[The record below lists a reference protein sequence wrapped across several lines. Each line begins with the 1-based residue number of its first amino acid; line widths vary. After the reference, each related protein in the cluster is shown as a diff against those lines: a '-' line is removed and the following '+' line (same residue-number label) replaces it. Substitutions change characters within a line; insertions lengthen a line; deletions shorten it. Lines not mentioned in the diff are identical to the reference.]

1 MRTLSLHDALPIL
14 NDGVS
19 FNGSSYMSI
28 QAGMNQQP
36 DTSPAFWSLLAQ
48 QGAAGST
55 GAAGATGAQGPQGPT
70 GATGVTGPQGSPGAT
85 GATGPQGPQGATGAT
100 GPAGLNWRDIWN
112 SGTAY
117 AVNDGVSFKGW
128 SYMSIQGST
137 NQQPDTSPAFWSLLA
152 QEGAVGAT
160 GTTGATGAQ
169 GPQGPTGATGA
180 TGPQGP
186 QGATGPQGVQGSTGA
201 IGPAGVNWRNTWNS
215 GTAYAVNDGVGFNGS
230 SYMSIQAGT
239 NQQPDTSPAFWSLL
253 AQEGAAGATGAT
265 GAAGSQGPQGPT
277 GATGAAGPLGP
288 QGATGATGAQ
298 GTQGPTGTTGAIG
311 PAGMNWR
318 DIWNS
323 GTAYA
328 VSDGV
333 NFNGSS
339 YISIQAST
347 NHQPDTSP
355 SFWNLLAQQGAA
367 GSGGGT
373 GGSGGVNW
381 TGPWNG
387 STAYAVNDAVSFSGS
402 SYISILAGTNQQPDM
417 SPSFWNLLAQEGA
430 AGGS

>member
-85 GATGPQGPQGATGAT
+85 GATGPQGPNGATGAS

-112 SGTAY
+112 SGMAY
-117 AVNDGVSFKGW
+117 AVNDGVSFNGS
-128 SYMSIQGST
+128 SYMSIQGGT

-152 QEGAVGAT
+152 QEGAVGST
-160 GTTGATGAQ
+160 GSTGATGAQ

-186 QGATGPQGVQGSTGA
+186 QGATGPQGVQGATGA

-215 GTAYAVNDGVGFNGS
+215 GTTYAVNDGVRFNGAS
-230 SYMSIQAGT
+230 DFSIQAGT
-239 NQQPDTSPAFWSLL
+239 NNQPDTTPAFWTLL
-253 AQEGAAGATGAT
+253 AQQGAAGATGSTGAT
-265 GAAGSQGPQGPT
+265 GPQGSQGPTGATGPQGPT
-277 GATGAAGPLGP
+277 GATGATGP
-288 QGATGATGAQ
+288 QGPQ
-298 GTQGPTGTTGAIG
+298 GLMGQPGLI
-311 PAGMNWR
+311 WR
-318 DIWNS
+318 GVWNGS
-323 GTAYA
+323 TAYA
-328 VSDGV
+328 VNEAVS
-333 NFNGSS
+333 FNGSS
-339 YISIQAST
+339 YISIQSGT
-347 NHQPDTSP
+347 NQPPDTSP

-381 TGPWNG
+381 TGPWSS
-387 STAYAVNDAVSFSGS
+387 STTYAVNDAVSFSGS